1 MKILNKSEDFVP
13 YYSLQ
18 WTERSRS
25 PFGEENTFDRFTAD
39 MVRQYIQEEE
49 VRAKHQAALLALR
62 EKAIIDKTK
71 AEMAYLE
78 NLKQSLKGKN
88 ADVQMPPI
96 TKKQRGLV
104 MKLKSEQVRIV
115 DIFRTRKVGDRSL
128 QRISL
133 SKKYVIPFSRVY

>member
-1 MKILNKSEDFVP
+1 MNKSEDFVP

-115 DIFRTRKVGDRSL
+115 GIFRTGKLGDTLREEIFAGRKFREFCKFWL
-128 QRISL
+128 T
-133 SKKYVIPFSRVY
+133 

>member
-115 DIFRTRKVGDRSL
+115 DIFRTRELGDVYHCLKSIL
-128 QRISL
+128 YHL
-133 SKKYVIPFSRVY
+133 VTHNRVL